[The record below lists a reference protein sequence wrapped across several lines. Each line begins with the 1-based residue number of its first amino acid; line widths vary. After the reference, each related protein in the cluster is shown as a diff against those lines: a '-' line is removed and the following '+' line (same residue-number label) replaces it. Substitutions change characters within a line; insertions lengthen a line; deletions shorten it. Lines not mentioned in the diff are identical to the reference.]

1 MKTSGKININ
11 VPRTVENAVNGR
23 QDFHFYVD
31 ELTSENY
38 MPTYAGMA
46 DEKYGF
52 ESMDEDFFNFLEE
65 KIAGDGIYIRLILA
79 TGESTPEGARFTLE
93 CGDEDKSFVCTD
105 DSNLLVFE
113 FADYGIKVQKGEVT
127 LGTTVEGGCV
137 HTPYFAEFGSVKGN
151 EQYLSLDNPLN
162 RFVIEMLWKM
172 IEVDE

>member
-52 ESMDEDFFNFLEE
+52 DFKTKVSFFLVN
-65 KIAGDGIYIRLILA
+65 KARIGRN
-79 TGESTPEGARFTLE
+79 TG
-93 CGDEDKSFVCTD
+93 
-105 DSNLLVFE
+105 
-113 FADYGIKVQKGEVT
+113 
-127 LGTTVEGGCV
+127 
-137 HTPYFAEFGSVKGN
+137 
-151 EQYLSLDNPLN
+151 
-162 RFVIEMLWKM
+162 
-172 IEVDE
+172 